1 MPRPNVPRVT
11 NPGIPQDLRTHTQAV
26 KQAFDADGR
35 DRICTWGDLEDAG
48 LARINNATGKLEKVT

>member
-26 KQAFDADGR
+26 KRAFDADGR
-35 DRICTWGDLEDAG
+35 DRICTWGDLVDAG
-48 LARINNATGKLEKVT
+48 IAVIDESTGELRKAT